1 MKTQLKCIGHFSCA
15 TVVTTLLLLSCSPRI
30 LYQVDNCIEFT
41 PSDVKCSN
49 IESSELP
56 VTVLS
61 AREIDVCDSLL
72 IVTTEDKSGYLKIIG
87 TNSLS
92 VLAEICQNGNAGNEF
107 RYAGSSSHFM
117 HSENG
122 DILFDVNDMSH
133 IKRLNITQSVKD
145 QVAVVEE
152 SFPYDGL
159 FDKISFCGADSIIF
173 EKQRVRIMINSKG
186 RNLNWNVTE
195 PGYITANGPCT
206 PYNSMMIFQDVPT
219 AVEMMYDGAVGI
231 KPDYTVAVDALFYID
246 CINLIDLE
254 SGRITGIVN
263 RDYPSFK
270 QIDSMSISEMA
281 SRLTTNYREIQTFNE
296 YFLLLW
302 EGNTLDEELNE
313 NDNKNCEIRVF
324 DWDGNLLE
332 RIALDRYARSFSY
345 EPESQ
350 TLFLLND
357 KGQLYSAP
365 LILTEKN

>member
-92 VLAEICQNGNAGNEF
+92 VLSEICQSGNAGNEF
-107 RYAGSSSHFM
+107 TYAGSSGHFM
-117 HSENG
+117 HSESG
-122 DILFDVNDMSH
+122 DILFDVNDMLH
-133 IKRLNITQSVKD
+133 IKRLNITQSVKN
-145 QVAVVEE
+145 QVAVVEK

-159 FDKISFCGADSIIF
+159 FDKVSLYGADSIIF
-173 EKQRVRIMINSKG
+173 EKQRVRIMIDCKNPNK
-186 RNLNWNVTE
+186 WNVTE

-219 AVEMMYDGAVGI
+219 AVEMMYDGSVGI
-231 KPDYTVAVDALFYID
+231 KPDYTVAVDALYYID

-270 QIDSMSISEMA
+270 QIDSMSASEMA
-281 SRLTTNYREIQTFNE
+281 ARLTSNYREIQTFND

-302 EGNTLDEELNE
+302 EGNTLYEEVTE
-313 NDNKNCEIRVF
+313 NDNKNSEIRVF
-324 DWDGNLLE
+324 DWDGHLLE
-332 RIALDRYARSFSY
+332 RITLDRYARSFSY

-357 KGQLYSAP
+357 NCQLYSAP
-365 LILTEKN
+365 LVLRENN